1 MAEEPSEQHRRA
13 DEEVRKK
20 LPPGVE
26 LLHTLRGHRD
36 WIGRIAW
43 SPDGRKL
50 ASPSADETIRLWDP
64 ETGQCLRTLD
74 GHQGGVISAAFDPD
88 GRSLGER
95 RRGRHDKALGSE

>member
-1 MAEEPSEQHRRA
+1 MFCFARFSVRA
-13 DEEVRKK
+13 HSVNQPEDCLTRPTDNNG
-20 LPPGVE
+20 LGIGIPG
-26 LLHTLRGHRD
+26 TLRGHRD

-50 ASPSADETIRLWDP
+50 ASPSADETIRLWDA

-95 RRGRHDKALGSE
+95 